1 MRWRGVRH
9 ARAALTYGG
18 DDATALAIAALS
30 FCISV
35 TISRRRPA
43 RSLARLPLNGSC
55 ATALYFGAHIHAYRG
70 DAALAEEYA
79 VRALRLSPY
88 DALAF
93 EGYYA
98 PGLVRIRE
106 QRFDHAAAN
115 LARAVQ
121 ANPRFSVLYVV
132 HAAAL
137 ALAGRVE
144 EAKSVAKR
152 ALELEPNF
160 RVGPW
165 EHVAAKV
172 MLPELWGPLLAGLRQ
187 AGLPE

>member
-1 MRWRGVRH
+1 
-9 ARAALTYGG
+9 
-18 DDATALAIAALS
+18 
-30 FCISV
+30 
-35 TISRRRPA
+35 
-43 RSLARLPLNGSC
+43 
-55 ATALYFGAHIHAYRG
+55 
-70 DAALAEEYA
+70 
-79 VRALRLSPY
+79 
-88 DALAF
+88 
-93 EGYYA
+93 
-98 PGLVRIRE
+98 VRIRE
-106 QRFDHAAAN
+106 QRFDDAAAN

-121 ANPRFSVLYVV
+121 ANPRFSVLYVA

-165 EHVAAKV
+165 EHILPGV
-172 MLPELWGPLLAGLRQ
+172 MLPELIRPLLAGMRL